1 MSAIGIDQVKE
12 KIEDLKSREK
22 QPEVKE
28 LVDLIGMVV
37 DSIGT
42 VEVQA
47 AGEQQAILRAIE
59 IMEQAMD
66 KRLEAMNDRFIAV
79 QREIGALRE
88 EMNARFEALQR
99 EMDTR
104 FEALQR
110 EMNAR
115 FEALRREMNARFE
128 AMNDRFKVLMWWIPL
143 WFTILTGVITVLLKF
158 LL

>member
-1 MSAIGIDQVKE
+1 MKE

-99 EMDTR
+99 E
-104 FEALQR
+104 
-110 EMNAR
+110 
-115 FEALRREMNARFE
+115 
-128 AMNDRFKVLMWWIPL
+128 
-143 WFTILTGVITVLLKF
+143 
-158 LL
+158 